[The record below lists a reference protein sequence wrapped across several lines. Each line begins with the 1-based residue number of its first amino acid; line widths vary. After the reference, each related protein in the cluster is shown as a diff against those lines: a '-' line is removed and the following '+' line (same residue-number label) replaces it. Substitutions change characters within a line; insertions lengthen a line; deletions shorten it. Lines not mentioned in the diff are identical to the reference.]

1 MVSLARSTRT
11 RKYPEVTNDHLG
23 ALPIER
29 TRWHLEVI
37 TMIGL
42 FVLGI
47 ILVAMRGA
55 FVCRPVE

>member
-1 MVSLARSTRT
+1 M
-11 RKYPEVTNDHLG
+11 TNDHLG